1 MSGSQSQP
9 GRTTGAGPRKSLP
22 PPVAFLVVAAVFAA
36 GVITGGVIGAV
47 LLAALGLFV
56 LAMVV
61 STWSRLRT
69 PDRVLRIVVLAILV
83 GVIVSLFR

>member
-1 MSGSQSQP
+1 M
-9 GRTTGAGPRKSLP
+9 P
-22 PPVAFLVVAAVFAA
+22 PPVVFLVAAAVFAA
-36 GVITGGVIGAV
+36 GVIVGGVLGAV

-61 STWSRLRT
+61 STWPRLRT